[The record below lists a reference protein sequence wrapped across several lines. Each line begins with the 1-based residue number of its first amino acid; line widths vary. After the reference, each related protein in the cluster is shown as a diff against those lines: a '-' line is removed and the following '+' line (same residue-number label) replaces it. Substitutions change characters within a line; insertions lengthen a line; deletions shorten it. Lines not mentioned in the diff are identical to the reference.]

1 MKRVWKIKSIVLRFL
16 IFENNVNVCTK
27 VWLGLEWREE
37 EEWLNPKQCKYEGR
51 EIKPHWSSLLEIIM
65 MIQVVPFPL

>member
-1 MKRVWKIKSIVLRFL
+1 MVKVDLRIQFKISVMKRVWKIKSIMLRFL

-37 EEWLNPKQCKYEGR
+37 EEWLR
-51 EIKPHWSSLLEIIM
+51 S
-65 MIQVVPFPL
+65 